1 MLFDLT
7 TLDPSLGYKLMVST
21 ITPRPIAWVVS
32 QDAQGTLNAAPYS
45 FFNAFAS
52 DPPVIGIGVGR
63 RPSGVAKDTRANI
76 EATRQ
81 FVVNLV
87 DEDSATAM
95 NVTAIDFPPD
105 VNELAQAGL
114 TTTPSTRV
122 APPRIAESPVA
133 FECELVQVVDL
144 GPHSGLVLGRIVAI
158 HVRDSAVIDAAR
170 GYIDTPS
177 LKLLGRMHGAGWYA
191 RTSDLFE
198 MPRWTLKDWQAR
210 SGLADS

>member
-1 MLFDLT
+1 M
-7 TLDPSLGYKLMVST
+7 
-21 ITPRPIAWVVS
+21 
-32 QDAQGTLNAAPYS
+32 
-45 FFNAFAS
+45 
-52 DPPVIGIGVGR
+52 
-63 RPSGVAKDTRANI
+63 
-76 EATRQ
+76 
-81 FVVNLV
+81 
-87 DEDSATAM
+87 
-95 NVTAIDFPPD
+95 
-105 VNELAQAGL
+105 
-114 TTTPSTRV
+114 